1 MSVAVTGGRFR
12 QGVARL
18 SFAPR
23 VGHENC
29 KPFPSQIMGSVTRG
43 LGISRPTRLPRL
55 MTMGNLFS
63 LVSEVAG
70 IMIASTWRMSS
81 VMKRKGE
88 R

>member
-18 SFAPR
+18 FFAPR

-63 LVSEVAG
+63 QVSEVAG
-70 IMIASTWRMSS
+70 IMTAVTFSTSS
-81 VMKRKGE
+81 DMKRKGE

>member
-1 MSVAVTGGRFR
+1 MSVAVTGGRFP
-12 QGVARL
+12 QGAGK
-18 SFAPR
+18 SFFAPR

-70 IMIASTWRMSS
+70 IMTAVTFSTSS
-81 VMKRKGE
+81 DMKRKGE